1 VDDAARRHG
10 ADAEAD
16 RRCVLTTVAVVGST
30 GQLGSDLVLAFAA
43 DRVHGLAH
51 EDLDIGDDAAV
62 RRVLGALRPDIVVN
76 TAAFH
81 NVPKCEAEVE
91 QAYALNAIAPR
102 RLARLCGELG
112 ARLVHVSTDYVFDGA
127 KQAPYVETDRPVP
140 LNVYGTSK
148 LAGEYEVLGAGGRHQ
163 VVRSSGLYGVR
174 PCRAK
179 GGNFIDTM
187 YRVAAEKPEV
197 RVVNDEILTP
207 TFTADLAAQIRVLAL
222 EGPPGLYHAT
232 NQGSCSWYEFA
243 RTIFDLGGLV
253 TPLAPASVKDM
264 ASPVRRPFY
273 SVLENAAL
281 AAAGLDR
288 MRPWR
293 DALADYMA
301 QRRAAQAAR

>member
-1 VDDAARRHG
+1 
-10 ADAEAD
+10 
-16 RRCVLTTVAVVGST
+16 VGST
-30 GQLGSDLVLAFAA
+30 GQLGGDLVDAFAGE
-43 DRVHGLAH
+43 RVHGLAH
-51 EDLDIGDDAAV
+51 EDMDIGDEPAV
-62 RRVLGALRPDIVVN
+62 RGVLGALRPDIVVN

-81 NVPKCEAEVE
+81 NVPRCETEVE
-91 QAYALNAIAPR
+91 QAYALNAVAPR
-102 RLARLCGELG
+102 RLARACGELG
-112 ARLVHVSTDYVFDGA
+112 ARLVHVSTDYVFDGR
-127 KQAPYVETDRPVP
+127 KQVPYVETDRPAP
-140 LNVYGTSK
+140 LNVYGVSK
-148 LAGEYEVLGAGGRHQ
+148 LAGEYEVLGGPGSHQ
-163 VVRSSGLYGVR
+163 VVRSSGLYGMR

-243 RTIFDLGGLV
+243 RTIFDLGGIA
-253 TPLAPASVKDM
+253 TPLVPSSVRDM
-264 ASPVRRPFY
+264 ASPVRRPVY

-293 DALADYMA
+293 EALSDYMER
-301 QRRAAQAAR
+301 RRADTH